1 MNIVVLQ
8 KPIITEKT
16 MKLANVGVYTFAVSK
31 DANKQSIAKAVTD
44 KFSVKVESVR
54 IINVKGGHKT
64 QRKVR
69 NYYQTSRIKKAI
81 VQVGKGEKISIF
93 DAEIPKEAEVITAGE
108 MEPIKERKNILRGT
122 KVKVEKKRDS
132 MQKTKRKV
140 NTGK

>member
-16 MKLANVGVYTFAVSK
+16 MKLAQAGVYTFAVSK
-31 DANKQSIAKAVTD
+31 DANKQAVAKAVTD

-54 IINVKGGHKT
+54 IINVKGGLKM

-69 NYYQTSRIKKAI
+69 NYYQTSGIKKAI

-108 MEPIKERKNILRGT
+108 MEPAKERKNILRGT
-122 KVKVEKKRDS
+122 KVKVEKIGDS
-132 MQKTKRKV
+132 MQTTQRKV
-140 NTGK
+140 IPK